1 MSNNQTNN
9 NDDDQAN
16 LVKEML
22 ATIIKMDKVDTA
34 FGSRFDELMKFQ
46 TILKT
51 FEKKILDLIK
61 TNETKLEKATERL
74 TNSKQDITALN
85 KEIIE
90 LKTKSQSHRDYIT
103 NGLNRTE
110 VDLGQIKSEQS
121 GLNSSF
127 NTLTK
132 NFNELKERV
141 SKRNRIS
148 NVVIWSYR
156 STIAVMA
163 AIFLYYYS
171 TLNTQI
177 DSLNKKIDTLSK
189 QVLETKTS
197 GQQTNPDNKPPA
209 DNKSKPNKK

>member
-1 MSNNQTNN
+1 MANNQTNN
-9 NDDDQAN
+9 NEDNQAD
-16 LVKEML
+16 LIKDIL

-51 FEKKILDLIK
+51 FEKKISDLIK
-61 TNETKLEKATERL
+61 VNETKLEKATERL
-74 TNSKQDITALN
+74 ANSKQDITALN

-90 LKTKSQSHRDYIT
+90 LRDKSQSHRDYIT

-110 VDLGQIKSEQS
+110 VDVGKIKSEQS

-132 NFNELKERV
+132 NFDELKEKV
-141 SKRNRIS
+141 NKKNKIGK
-148 NVVIWSYR
+148 VVIWSYR
-156 STIAVMA
+156 GAIAVMA
-163 AIFLYYYS
+163 AMFLYYYS

-189 QVLETKTS
+189 QVLETKAPK
-197 GQQTNPDNKPPA
+197 QQTPDEKPPA